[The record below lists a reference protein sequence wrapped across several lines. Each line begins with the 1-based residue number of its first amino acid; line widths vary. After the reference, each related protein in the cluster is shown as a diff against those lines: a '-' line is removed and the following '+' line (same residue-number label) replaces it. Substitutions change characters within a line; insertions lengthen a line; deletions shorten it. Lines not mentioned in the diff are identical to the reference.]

1 MKTKKVYSFF
11 VLLCLIQLF
20 YLFNHR
26 SNFKYEVIKN
36 PFSINSGRLFAVS
49 AEVIESNDMLNN
61 FKITNFSLSE
71 EIKNDA
77 YFYQRFIE
85 FNYPIRIKSNSLY
98 KFFLINEKIS
108 ENCTIYITGKY
119 LKLTKC

>member
-1 MKTKKVYSFF
+1 
-11 VLLCLIQLF
+11 
-20 YLFNHR
+20 LFNHR